1 MKSHNHFEIL
11 RVHVDYDVYIFTWKG
26 KVFLR
31 TLNDNRIMLYKAVI
45 EFLEAEFRKI
55 YSLLERYKSIPGV
68 IDFQTIPGIGLF
80 LALVIYSDI
89 W

>member
-1 MKSHNHFEIL
+1 MKSRIHFEIL
-11 RVHVDYDVYIFTWKG
+11 RVHVDFDVNIFTWKG

-31 TLNDNRIMLYKAVI
+31 TLNNNRIMSYMAVI
-45 EFLEAEFRKI
+45 ESLEAWFRKI

-68 IDFQTIPGIGLF
+68 INLQTIPGIGLF